1 VHHGHSGFCRCSN
14 GHAQSTNGE
23 MLRSLHRLARDMS
36 AGAETPAPFLRG
48 ALASITRRSG
58 PSSWSPRST
67 TWTCSPRPGTCH
79 GPRRCAY
86 AIQEIERERLQ
97 EILEEV
103 GINDPVTCSEE
114 IESLEREIDDRASQR

>member
-1 VHHGHSGFCRCSN
+1 
-14 GHAQSTNGE
+14 
-23 MLRSLHRLARDMS
+23 MS
-36 AGAETPAPFLRG
+36 AATETPAPFLRVT
-48 ALASITRRSG
+48 LASITRRSG